1 MSGCVCVAC
10 NTLSSLGVL
19 LDSDVRSY
27 NRRCAMFAKRKVFLG
42 MQIDHEPAS
51 VQNEHTMEQQFINV
65 ATYNVKALK
74 CSTRRKFC
82 VDSCIIKGVA
92 LYTGKSIITAELDIL
107 RRLAAAL
114 REHYELSQDG
124 GTTELHQKQN
134 NIRNYYD

>member
-1 MSGCVCVAC
+1 
-10 NTLSSLGVL
+10 
-19 LDSDVRSY
+19 
-27 NRRCAMFAKRKVFLG
+27 MFAKRKVFLG

-74 CSTRRKFC
+74 CSTRRKILC
-82 VDSCIIKGVA
+82 RLMHNKGCGLVHW
-92 LYTGKSIITAELDIL
+92 KINTAELAI

-114 REHYELSQDG
+114 REHYELSQDC
-124 GTTELHQKQN
+124 GTTELNQKQK